1 MNLFEDVQSKLK
13 LIFDSIFHSSS
24 HSWFPP
30 SAELFA
36 MTVASS
42 ESKVRRRTL
51 SFLALVNFLEIIFV
65 SHFLQ
70 CCSSFPLNLI
80 AFKVHGDLLF
90 GHLLTVRY
98 FLYFTFLMKP
108 QALLFSFGTHCHLA
122 ALSLTSLIIT
132 FDFLA
137 ARLFPVWMFLISYMA
152 NKRKYWC

>member
-1 MNLFEDVQSKLK
+1 VKNKLKK
-13 LIFDSIFHSSS
+13 LIFDSVFYSSS
-24 HSWFPP
+24 HSWFSP
-30 SAELFA
+30 SAGLFA

-51 SFLALVNFLEIIFV
+51 SLICVIFLEIIFV

-98 FLYFTFLMKP
+98 FSYFTFLMKP
-108 QALLFSFGTHCHLA
+108 QTLLFSFGTHCHLA
-122 ALSLTSLIIT
+122 ALPLTSLIMT

-137 ARLFPVWMFLISYMA
+137 ARLFPVWMFLISYTA
-152 NKRKYWC
+152 NKRKYRY